1 MKKFFLI
8 LLMALAVVS
17 ATSQKAVVE
26 SFEVA
31 PMDVTAQQYARLD
44 LHGEKCAIVKVRVI
58 AEDVFFKGNLIGE
71 PVANPGEYWVYL
83 TDGTKRVQILSG
95 SFLPFM
101 YDFPEPLK
109 GGLTYVLTLQAP
121 QTAAAIDPYII
132 DTSLT
137 NEYEKFQDT
146 LTNKWGFEHNGR
158 EVIPAKF
165 DNVIEFSE
173 GLAGV
178 LTNNKCGFIDRYGT
192 IVIPAK
198 YENVKNFV
206 DGLAGVKISDKWGY
220 INKSGN
226 LIIPAKFEEVW
237 DFRENLAP
245 FISDKKYG
253 FIDKTGSIVIPAKYE
268 GCQYFSEDLAAVKI
282 KGKWGFIDKTDTL
295 VIPAIYDLPWQ
306 YGFNEGKITVQ
317 LNGNDLTINYKGEEA
332 ATAVPP
338 SVGVEVPPSGVSQ
351 ANPYSYSTASDL
363 YAEDIALTDNYVTF
377 WVSSTK
383 KYGFENNDSI
393 VIPATLDDA
402 WWFSEGL
409 ASVKVNG
416 KWGFI
421 NKNGTMVIPA
431 KFDFTVI
438 FKEGLAPVRMN
449 GKWGFIDKTGS
460 MVIPAIYEES
470 TIFFNGKA
478 KVTLNGREFYI
489 DRNGNE
495 VPE

>member
-1 MKKFFLI
+1 MKKFFLFI
-8 LLMALAVVS
+8 LMAFAVLS

-58 AEDVFFKGNLIGE
+58 AEDVSFKGNLIGE

-121 QTAAAIDPYII
+121 QTAAAIDPYIM

-137 NEYEKFQDT
+137 NEYVKFQDT
-146 LTNKWGFEHNGR
+146 LSNKWGFKHNER

-165 DNVIEFSE
+165 DNAGDFSE
-173 GLAGV
+173 GLAAV
-178 LTNNKCGFIDRYGT
+178 ATDKKCGYIDRYGT

-198 YENVKNFV
+198 YEAANGFV
-206 DGLAGVKISDKWGY
+206 DGLAGVKINDKWGY

-226 LIIPAKFEEVW
+226 LIIPAKFEGVW
-237 DFRENLAP
+237 DFREDLAP
-245 FISDKKYG
+245 FLSNKKIG
-253 FIDKTGSIVIPAKYE
+253 FIDKTGSVVIPAKYE
-268 GCQYFSEDLAAVKI
+268 EVQYFSEGLAAVYI
-282 KGKWGFIDKTDTL
+282 NGKWGFIDKTGTL
-295 VIPAIYDLPWQ
+295 VIPAIYDLSWQ
-306 YGFNEGKITVQ
+306 DGFDQGKIEVV
-317 LNGNDLTINYKGEEA
+317 LNDRGLTINYKGEEA
-332 ATAVPP
+332 APAYPYTVSAGAVPSGAP
-338 SVGVEVPPSGVSQ
+338 RVEP
-351 ANPYSYSTASDL
+351 YSTASDL
-363 YAEDIALTDNYVTF
+363 YAEDIALTDEYETF
-377 WVSSTK
+377 WVLSTK
-383 KYGFENNDSI
+383 KYGFKNNDSI
-393 VIPATLDDA
+393 VIPATFDDA

-416 KWGFI
+416 KWGFV
-421 NKNGTMVIPA
+421 NKDGTLVIPA
-431 KFDFTVI
+431 KFDFTNI
-438 FKEGLAPVRMN
+438 FQEGLAPVRMG

-460 MVIPAIYEES
+460 MVIPAKYDDAW
-470 TIFFNGKA
+470 IFHNGKV
-478 KVTLNGREFYI
+478 KVTFNGREFKI

-495 VPE
+495 VP